1 MWLSVHCL
9 LHPILQK
16 QIYFLTGIKHQKED
30 ELTIISH
37 VEVGGLC
44 PGAVPGQGGGADP
57 HAVVAGLEPP
67 ELAAVLGGK
76 MLAGHAEMGLL
87 WGQGLCQGHP
97 AAPRAP

>member
-16 QIYFLTGIKHQKED
+16 QPEFLSGIKHQKRD

-44 PGAVPGQGGGADP
+44 PGAVPCQGGGADP
-57 HAVVAGLEPP
+57 HAVVARLEPP
-67 ELAAVLGGK
+67 ELAAALAGK
-76 MLAGHAEMGLL
+76 VLAGHAEMGFL
-87 WGQGLCQGHP
+87 WGQGLWQGHP